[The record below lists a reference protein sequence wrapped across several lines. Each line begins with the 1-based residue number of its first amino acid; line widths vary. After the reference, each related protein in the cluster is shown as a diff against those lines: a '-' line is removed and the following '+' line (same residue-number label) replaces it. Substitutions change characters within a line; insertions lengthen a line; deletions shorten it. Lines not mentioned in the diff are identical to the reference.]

1 MRKIMQVATS
11 LAPQTDGSFLH
22 PDKSRVMNISLYLLT
37 VLIWGTTW
45 IALKLQLGE
54 VAIAV
59 SIVYR
64 FGLAALVLFAMLLL
78 SGKLQKVNQRGQLIC
93 VAQGLCLFC
102 INFMCFLTASQW
114 IPSGLIA
121 VVFSTATLWNA
132 LNARIFFKQKVA
144 RNVLTGGALGLIGL
158 GCMFWPELSGHSASR
173 ETLLGLGLA
182 LLGTMCF
189 SAGNMLS
196 SLQQKAGLRPLTT
209 NAYGMLYGAAMLS
222 LYCLI
227 SGTPFAFEW
236 NSRYIGSL
244 LYLVIPGSVIG
255 FTAYLTLVGRMGPER
270 AAYCTVLFPVVA
282 LNISAIVEGYQWTA
296 PALTG
301 LVLVMLGNVLVFRK
315 PKVVVPV
322 GAKLA

>member
-1 MRKIMQVATS
+1 
-11 LAPQTDGSFLH
+11 
-22 PDKSRVMNISLYLLT
+22 MNLSLYLLT

-54 VAIAV
+54 VAIPV

-64 FGLAALVLFAMLLL
+64 FGLAALILFAVLLI
-78 SGKLQKVNQRGQLIC
+78 SRRLQPVNRRGQLIC
-93 VAQGLCLFC
+93 LAQGLCLFC
-102 INFMCFLTASQW
+102 VNFVCFCTASQW

-144 RNVLTGGALGLIGL
+144 RNVITGGAVGLVGL
-158 GCMFWPELSGHSASR
+158 ACMFWPELSGHAASP

-182 LLGTMCF
+182 LLGTLCF

-222 LYCLI
+222 IYCVI

-236 NSRYIGSL
+236 NTRYVGSL

-282 LNISAIVEGYQWTA
+282 LNVSALFEGYQWTT
-296 PALTG
+296 PALMG
-301 LVLVMLGNVLVFRK
+301 LVLVMVGNVLVFRK
-315 PKVVVPV
+315 PKALVPV
-322 GAKLA
+322 GGKLA

>member
-1 MRKIMQVATS
+1 
-11 LAPQTDGSFLH
+11 
-22 PDKSRVMNISLYLLT
+22 MNLSLYLLT

-54 VAIAV
+54 VAIPV

-64 FGLAALVLFAMLLL
+64 FGLAALILFAMLAI
-78 SGKLQKVNQRGQLIC
+78 SRKLQPVNRRGHLIC
-93 VAQGLCLFC
+93 LAQGLCLFC
-102 INFMCFLTASQW
+102 VNFMCFCTASQW

-132 LNARIFFKQKVA
+132 LNARIFFKQKIA
-144 RNVLTGGALGLIGL
+144 RNVITGGAVGLVGL
-158 GCMFWPELSGHSASR
+158 ACMFWPELSGHSASP
-173 ETLLGLGLA
+173 ETLLGLALA
-182 LLGTMCF
+182 LLGTLCF

-222 LYCLI
+222 AYCVV
-227 SGTPFAFEW
+227 SGTPFTFEW
-236 NSRYIGSL
+236 NARYVGSL

-282 LNISAIVEGYQWTA
+282 LNVSAYAEGYQWTT
-296 PALTG
+296 PALMG

-315 PKVVVPV
+315 PKAVVPV
-322 GAKLA
+322 ACKLA